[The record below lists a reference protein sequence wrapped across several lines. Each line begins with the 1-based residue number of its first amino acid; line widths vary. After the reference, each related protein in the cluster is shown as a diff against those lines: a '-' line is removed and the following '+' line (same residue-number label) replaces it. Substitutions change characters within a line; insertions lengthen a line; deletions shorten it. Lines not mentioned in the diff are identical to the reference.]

1 MDNGFSIL
9 MLIFGAAVML
19 YAAILSSGNY
29 KLLPL
34 TVQPSLRRKDK
45 KGQTKHIAAVTAV
58 VAVPIILGGLAGSF
72 LGNIVCLI
80 TMAVSAAVIL
90 RAIANRNNDLQSAVF
105 DGGAALCAAKRFVY
119 TPSAKAT
126 MWLWRLLRSL
136 QSTTCCALQ

>member
-72 LGNIVCLI
+72 WGNIVCLI
-80 TMAVSAAVIL
+80 TMAVFAAVIIL
-90 RAIANRNNDLQSAVF
+90 TAVIRHKHKADSDTSEERESEGND
-105 DGGAALCAAKRFVY
+105 D
-119 TPSAKAT
+119 PI
-126 MWLWRLLRSL
+126 
-136 QSTTCCALQ
+136 

>member
-1 MDNGFSIL
+1 MKSRQ
-9 MLIFGAAVML
+9 AR
-19 YAAILSSGNY
+19 S
-29 KLLPL
+29 
-34 TVQPSLRRKDK
+34 R
-45 KGQTKHIAAVTAV
+45 
-58 VAVPIILGGLAGSF
+58 
-72 LGNIVCLI
+72 I
-80 TMAVSAAVIL
+80 TGVYTEMEFDANQEYIL

>member
-58 VAVPIILGGLAGSF
+58 VAVPIILGGTCRLLFGEYRLPRHYGSF
-72 LGNIVCLI
+72 CGCYHIDCGY
-80 TMAVSAAVIL
+80 S
-90 RAIANRNNDLQSAVF
+90 S
-105 DGGAALCAAKRFVY
+105 
-119 TPSAKAT
+119 
-126 MWLWRLLRSL
+126 
-136 QSTTCCALQ
+136 

>member
-45 KGQTKHIAAVTAV
+45 KAFDLRE
-58 VAVPIILGGLAGSF
+58 IIGGTERKGSR
-72 LGNIVCLI
+72 
-80 TMAVSAAVIL
+80 
-90 RAIANRNNDLQSAVF
+90 RAER
-105 DGGAALCAAKRFVY
+105 CA
-119 TPSAKAT
+119 
-126 MWLWRLLRSL
+126 
-136 QSTTCCALQ
+136 

>member
-9 MLIFGAAVML
+9 MLISGAAVML

-58 VAVPIILGGLAGSF
+58 VASPYFIRIYHYFAFYVFIKDNREQLIKPFPMF
-72 LGNIVCLI
+72 LYLKIY
-80 TMAVSAAVIL
+80 S
-90 RAIANRNNDLQSAVF
+90 
-105 DGGAALCAAKRFVY
+105 
-119 TPSAKAT
+119 
-126 MWLWRLLRSL
+126 
-136 QSTTCCALQ
+136 